1 MYLTLS
7 KLLITTLVAHSA
19 AYSQDPNTGDRSNSN
34 LRWQRDSG
42 AELWAGTSVAI
53 GDQTALL
60 AAGGYLNTSQV
71 MLHSTL
77 SDQAILDDAADVA
90 RIVEVSAADNAPRA
104 AVLLALGDAPGSF
117 DPPIHAQVRYYHS
130 EHTGAAWTWEFPTSL
145 HYYADGGGTRVSDDG
160 KRVLAWWVDF
170 DAGYVR
176 VQVLDENG
184 NSVSSFQLQEQ
195 SFLFPGE
202 GYLSDDGK
210 RALINLWDRAYLLDL
225 DNGTIL
231 QDHGRV
237 NNRIMGAAL
246 SSDGNCFAIAWQE
259 EIELWRASSGGWSRT
274 LVENVQAGWRSGP
287 LALNSDGTR
296 LGLIRQEN
304 SNQRFEVSLW
314 DFSGQAT
321 ELFTDVL
328 EEPSTSFQ
336 LIASGLVM
344 DDSGNRLA
352 MSSWGDSNHT
362 TPEGVV
368 YDQFGNRLTEVHLE
382 GSANGLDLDPTGQVA
397 AWATKGTHNNSLG
410 GIGKSR
416 IAVADVGASPLR
428 ISGYPRAGAAM
439 DVELTGGRIGWLA
452 TSARLGHA
460 ETPFGVSQLDKNA
473 LLSIVG
479 PFPIPASGW
488 HKTVNLPST
497 ASGIGRTV
505 HLQGA
510 VSTNSTAKLTN
521 RVSMRIL
528 P

>member
-7 KLLITTLVAHSA
+7 KLLITTLFAHPA
-19 AYSQDPNTGDRSNSN
+19 AYPQDPNTDNRSNSN
-34 LRWQRDSG
+34 LRWLRDSG

-104 AVLLALGDAPGSF
+104 AVLLALGDVPGSF
-117 DPPIHAQVRYYHS
+117 IPPIHAQVRYYHS
-130 EHTGAAWTWEFPTSL
+130 EKTGPAWTWEFPTSL
-145 HYYADGGGTRVSDDG
+145 HYYANGGATRLSDDG
-160 KRVLAWWVDF
+160 TRVLAWWCDF
-170 DAGYVR
+170 DAGFVR
-176 VQVLDENG
+176 VQALDENG
-184 NSVSSFQLQEQ
+184 KPVSSFQLEKQ
-195 SFLFPGE
+195 SALFPGE

-210 RALINLWDRAYLLDL
+210 RALISLWDRVYLLDL
-225 DNGTIL
+225 DSGMIL
-231 QDHGRV
+231 QDHGRN

-259 EIELWRASSGGWSRT
+259 EIELWRANSGGWSRT

-287 LALNSDGTR
+287 LALNRDGTR

-314 DFSGQAT
+314 DFGGQAT

-328 EEPSTSFQ
+328 EEPATSFQ

-368 YDQFGNRLTEVHLE
+368 YDQFGNRLTEVYLE

-397 AWATKGTHNNSLG
+397 AWATKGAHNNALG
-410 GIGKSR
+410 GMGISR
-416 IAVADVGASPLR
+416 IAVADVGISQLR
-428 ISGYPRAGAAM
+428 VSGYPQAGAAL
-439 DVELTGGRIGWLA
+439 DLELKGGNSGWLA

-460 ETPFGVSQLDKNA
+460 DTPFGVSQLDKNA

-479 PFPIPASGW
+479 PFAIPASGW
-488 HKTVNLPST
+488 HKTVNLPSHS
-497 ASGIGRTV
+497 SGIGRTV
-505 HLQGA
+505 HMQGA
-510 VSTNSTAKLTN
+510 VTANRITNLTN
-521 RVSMRIL
+521 RVSLRIL

>member
-1 MYLTLS
+1 MYLTLY
-7 KLLITTLVAHSA
+7 KLLMTTLVAQSA
-19 AYSQDPNTGDRSNSN
+19 AFAQDPSTGDRSHNS
-34 LRWQRDSG
+34 LRWQRESG

-77 SDQAILDDAADVA
+77 SDQAILDDAADAA
-90 RIVEVSAADNAPRA
+90 RVVEVSAADCAHRA
-104 AVLLALGDAPGSF
+104 AVLLALGDTPGSF
-117 DPPIHAQVRYYHS
+117 NPPIHPQVRYYHS
-130 EHTGAAWTWEFPTSL
+130 DHTGPAWTWEFPTSL

-210 RALINLWDRAYLLDL
+210 RALISLRDRAYLLNL
-225 DNGTIL
+225 DTGTIL
-231 QDHGRV
+231 QDHGR
-237 NNRIMGAAL
+237 NNDRIMGTAL
-246 SSDGNCFAIAWQE
+246 SADGNCFAIAWQDE
-259 EIELWRASSGGWSRT
+259 TELWRAGSGGWSRT
-274 LVENVQAGWRSGP
+274 LVENVQVGWRSGP
-287 LALNSDGTR
+287 LALNRDGTR

-304 SNQRFEVSLW
+304 SNLRFEVSLW

-321 ELFTDVL
+321 ELFTDVV
-328 EEPSTSFQ
+328 EEPATFYQ

-352 MSSWGDSNHT
+352 MSSWGDSNHS

-368 YDQFGNRLTEVHLE
+368 YDQLGNRVTEVFLE

-410 GIGKSR
+410 GIGISR
-416 IAVADVGASPLR
+416 IAVADVGVSQLR
-428 ISGYPRAGAAM
+428 VSGYPQAGAAM
-439 DVELTGGRIGWLA
+439 DVELTGGSSGWLA
-452 TSARLGHA
+452 TSARLGHSD
-460 ETPFGVSQLDKNA
+460 TPFGVSQLDQDA

-488 HKTVNLPST
+488 HETVNLPSMT
-497 ASGIGRTV
+497 SGIGRAV
-505 HLQGA
+505 HMQGA
-510 VSTNSTAKLTN
+510 VTNASTTELTN